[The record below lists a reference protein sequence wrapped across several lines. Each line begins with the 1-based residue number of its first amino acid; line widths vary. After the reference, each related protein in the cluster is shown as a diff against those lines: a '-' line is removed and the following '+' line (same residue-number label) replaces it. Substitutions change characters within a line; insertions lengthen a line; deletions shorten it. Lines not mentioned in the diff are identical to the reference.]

1 MWRVEN
7 WKILNK
13 IWKISEICYR
23 ICIHFLIVPGLQ
35 WQLNLFVLFESLSY
49 LSNKGAS
56 TFKGLQINPF
66 QCLFTKS
73 IPKSKDTYII
83 FSNQQIH
90 VPSDLNRIEFYTW
103 SMHCSCYTKI
113 HLPIS
118 AMFKKFYQFLHIIH
132 VISTITSDFVKKE
145 SFVKGLNLY
154 MGPIDL
160 LEKNNFVRKC
170 LQMHLIKALTKI
182 WKGSCHTCINVFN
195 KLVRFCQRYFGKSPL
210 KRADKWVCLESPT
223 HCVHC

>member
-132 VISTITSDFVKKE
+132 VISTITSDFVKK
-145 SFVKGLNLY
+145 NL
-154 MGPIDL
+154 L
-160 LEKNNFVRKC
+160 L
-170 LQMHLIKALTKI
+170 
-182 WKGSCHTCINVFN
+182 
-195 KLVRFCQRYFGKSPL
+195 
-210 KRADKWVCLESPT
+210 RA
-223 HCVHC
+223 

>member
-1 MWRVEN
+1 M
-7 WKILNK
+7 
-13 IWKISEICYR
+13 
-23 ICIHFLIVPGLQ
+23 IVPGLQ

-90 VPSDLNRIEFYTW
+90 VPSDLNRIECYTW

-118 AMFKKFYQFLHIIH
+118 AMFKKFYQFLHIIP
-132 VISTITSDFVKKE
+132 VISTITRDFVKKE

-154 MGPIDL
+154 TGPIDL
-160 LEKNNFVRKC
+160 LEKKQLCSKV
-170 LQMHLIKALTKI
+170 LINASHKSLDKI
-182 WKGSCHTCINVFN
+182 
-195 KLVRFCQRYFGKSPL
+195 L
-210 KRADKWVCLESPT
+210 KRLMSYL
-223 HCVHC
+223 H